1 MKPRFSTISVKDV
14 FLILIIV
21 FLEMVIV
28 SPARGGNTDQDF
40 LNYSYFSELGIGEY
54 NTDDREVRAIQ
65 VPFSYQL
72 REIEDKK
79 WGIKLLFPVT
89 FGVLGL
95 DAINDLGDVISLDVS
110 ALTIVPGIEFQIPV
124 RKRWVLKPF
133 GRVGAGKDVSGGEF
147 AFIYSTGLKSS
158 YMIPWKK
165 FTFTLGTA
173 ISFDGF
179 KREGENREDYSSV
192 SIGWDT
198 VYPLKWTFK
207 GKQTNIGGWVS
218 YYHFLDDIEFQRP
231 QVAPLVI
238 GNQFEVALTFGTYE
252 KIPIWF
258 FKVNRIGL
266 AYRFGEDL
274 RAIRIVSEFP
284 F

>member
-1 MKPRFSTISVKDV
+1 MISHFLTKSGNVGLPIL
-14 FLILIIV
+14 FLI
-21 FLEMVIV
+21 FLGMVIT
-28 SPARGGNTDQDF
+28 SPALGGNTGQDL
-40 LNYSYFSELGIGEY
+40 LNYSYFSELGVGEY
-54 NTDDREVRAIQ
+54 STDNREVRAIQ

-72 REIEDKK
+72 RPIKGDQ

-95 DAINDLGDVISLDVS
+95 DAIDNLGDVISLDVS
-110 ALTIVPGIEFQIPV
+110 ALSVVPGIELQIPM
-124 RKRWVLKPF
+124 REKWVLKPF
-133 GRVGAGKDVSGGEF
+133 GQVGGGKDVSGGEF

-158 YMIPWKK
+158 YTIPWKE
-165 FTFTLGTA
+165 FTFTLGNA
-173 ISFDGF
+173 ISFDGY
-179 KREGENREDYSSV
+179 KPKDEKREDYSSI

-198 VYPLKWTFK
+198 VYPLGFIFK
-207 GKQTNIGGWVS
+207 GKKTNIGGWVS
-218 YYHFLDDIEFQRP
+218 YYYFLDDLEFERP
-231 QVAPLVI
+231 QRAPLAI
-238 GNQFEVALTFGTYE
+238 GNQFEIALTFGTYG

-258 FKVNRIGL
+258 FKFNRIGL